1 MKKFI
6 LSVSMVLFAF
16 MTQAAETKNL
26 KNQFSSQPNN
36 IQSFLMAPCTVT
48 AKGTVDLGPVA
59 VEVSCSV
66 TASTCPEASV
76 QAATCLKAS
85 LATVSSV
92 IL

>member
-26 KNQFSSQPNN
+26 KNQFSSQSNN
-36 IQSFLMAPCTVT
+36 IQFLMAPCTVT